1 MHEKRIF
8 SLCDSL
14 EYPFFFID
22 DEIALEIRS
31 YISEE
36 DWVKSK
42 RLQLIYYGC
51 RRRIM
56 KLWNIIMTQWCY
68 LLQMSIF
75 EICINI

>member
-1 MHEKRIF
+1 MWQSGI
-8 SLCDSL
+8 SV
-14 EYPFFFID
+14 FFID

-36 DWVKSK
+36 DWVKIK